1 MKILVIG
8 SGGREHALIWK
19 IRQSPGIEKIFCA
32 PGNAGISSMAENV
45 PIKADDLDALLKF
58 SIENK
63 IDLTVVGSE
72 QPLTSGIVDLF
83 EKNGLKIF
91 GPTASAAELEGSKVF
106 AKHFMKKY
114 RIPTAEFRS
123 FTISE
128 QYDAQRYINEIPTP
142 VVVKA
147 DGLAAGKGVAVCDTK
162 EDALE
167 SLDIMF
173 NQKLFGV
180 AGNQVVV
187 EEYLEG
193 EEASVFAICDGKNFV
208 LLPTAQDHKR
218 IFDGDKGK
226 NTGGMGA
233 YSPAPI
239 MTDELISE
247 VRNKIIAPTLRGMAL
262 EGREYKGCLYIG
274 LMITQTGP
282 KVIEFNCRFGDP
294 ETQVV
299 LPLLGNDLVD
309 LIIDSIEGKLGQS
322 KVRFLDKSAVTVV
335 IASGGYP
342 DDYQTDKT
350 IFGLD
355 QVSTMKN
362 VIVFHAGTKY
372 TKDKIV
378 TSGGRVLGV
387 TALGNTLEETIDRAY
402 SAVGK
407 ITFDSAYYR
416 SDIGKKG
423 LDRLKNI
430 SF

>member
-1 MKILVIG
+1 MRILVIG
-8 SGGREHALIWK
+8 SGGREHALVWK
-19 IRQSPGIEKIFCA
+19 IRQSSNIEKIFCA
-32 PGNAGISSMAENV
+32 PGNAGISSTAENV
-45 PIKADDLDALLKF
+45 PIKADDLDALLEF

-63 IDLTVVGSE
+63 IDLTVVGPE

-106 AKHFMKKY
+106 AKHFLKKY
-114 RIPTAEFRS
+114 QIPTAEFRS

-142 VVVKA
+142 IVVKA

-162 EDALE
+162 EDALK
-167 SLDIMF
+167 SLDLMF
-173 NQKLFGV
+173 NLKHFGS
-180 AGNQVVV
+180 AGRQVVI

-208 LLPTAQDHKR
+208 LLPSAQDHKR

-233 YSPAPI
+233 YSPAPM
-239 MTDELISE
+239 MTDELIAE
-247 VRNKIIAPTLRGMAL
+247 VSNKIITPTLKGMAL
-262 EGREYKGCLYIG
+262 EGREYKGCLYVG

-282 KVIEFNCRFGDP
+282 KVIEFNCRLGDP

-299 LPLLGNDLVD
+299 LPLLETDLVN
-309 LIIDSIEGKLGQS
+309 LMIDSIEGNLGQS
-322 KVRFLDKSAVTVV
+322 KIKFINKNVVTVV

-342 DDYQTDKT
+342 DDYQTDKP

-355 QVSTMKN
+355 QVSAMKN
-362 VIVFHAGTKY
+362 VIVFHSGTKY

-378 TSGGRVLGV
+378 TAGGRVLGV
-387 TALGNTLEETIDRAY
+387 TALGNTLEETIDRVY
-402 SAVGK
+402 RAVEK

-430 SF
+430 SY

>member
-1 MKILVIG
+1 MKILVVG
-8 SGGREHALIWK
+8 SGGREHALVWK
-19 IRQSPGIEKIFCA
+19 IRQSPNIEKIFCA
-32 PGNAGISSMAENV
+32 PGNAGISSLAEIV

-63 IDLTVVGSE
+63 IDLTVVGPE

-106 AKHFMKKY
+106 AKHFLKKY
-114 RIPTAEFRS
+114 QIPTAEFRS

-142 VVVKA
+142 IVVKA

-167 SLDIMF
+167 SLDLMF
-173 NQKLFGV
+173 NLKHFGS
-180 AGNQVVV
+180 AGRQVVI

-208 LLPTAQDHKR
+208 LLPSAQDHKR

-233 YSPAPI
+233 YAPAPI
-239 MTDELISE
+239 MTDELLSD
-247 VRNKIIAPTLRGMAL
+247 VSDKIISPTLKGMAL
-262 EGREYKGCLYIG
+262 EGREYKGCLYVG
-274 LMITQTGP
+274 LMITQTGA
-282 KVIEFNCRFGDP
+282 KVIEFNCRLGDP

-299 LPLLGNDLVD
+299 LPLLETDLVN
-309 LIIDSIEGKLGQS
+309 LMIDSIEGKLGQS
-322 KVRFLDKSAVTVV
+322 KIKSINKNVVTVV
-335 IASGGYP
+335 LASGGYP
-342 DDYQTDKT
+342 DDYQTDKP

-355 QVSTMKN
+355 QVSAMKN
-362 VIVFHAGTKY
+362 VIVFHSGTKY

-378 TSGGRVLGV
+378 TGGGRVLGV
-387 TALGNTLEETIDRAY
+387 TAIGNTLEETIDRAY
-402 SAVGK
+402 RAVEK